1 MFGGLLKPKLL
12 SKIAEGPHEVCLRSV
27 QVAFGRVVNTVL
39 QGFDKPRDD
48 LPVKIKNDLYFTH
61 LRLVQ
66 KDFGHVP
73 DFPIFLDASDVLL
86 LSLKPHQWEG
96 TVWDRNSGQ

>member
-1 MFGGLLKPKLL
+1 VLAIFAIVDLLWLPATV
-12 SKIAEGPHEVCLRSV
+12 SPEPCLRSV

-39 QGFDKPRDD
+39 RGFDKPRDD

-73 DFPIFLDASDVLL
+73 DLPIFLDASDVLL

-96 TVWDRNSGQ
+96 TVWGKSSGQ

>member
-1 MFGGLLKPKLL
+1 
-12 SKIAEGPHEVCLRSV
+12 V

-39 QGFDKPRDD
+39 RGFDKPRDD

-86 LSLKPHQWEG
+86 LSLKPLEPVLKEAWQPPWL
-96 TVWDRNSGQ
+96 VLKLP